1 QDPQAAA
8 KQALLDHAVAVG
20 RDHFVYVTGL
30 PPSLMPMLRV
40 MVMTEVDVYYTQQ
53 QLAAGE
59 LAAGWTARLGLRIE
73 LRARLLLAHL
83 LRTKLQALRPVDA
96 VDTPGGRLAMQYRGE
111 IRAMLQAILARVD
124 GGVRRLL
131 DVGSRAFAAGRH
143 MLPGYMASDGDA
155 VPPVAGDS
163 DDGSDSDDASDG
175 GSGRAAKRA
184 RTAPPPFA
192 TALLSLDSL
201 GSDDEFAE
209 AIEQVDAEEDVLLT
223 LFVLRCRMRPES
235 PWHAAVA
242 RLEGFSHPMLVSG
255 TEEHVEM
262 MMDMGEL
269 HDTLFP
275 LLSEHFPDVFP
286 PASFTP
292 ELFLWAAGI
301 VEACRLCLPAAL
313 AGASSDGEI
322 EGLCLV

>member
-1 QDPQAAA
+1 
-8 KQALLDHAVAVG
+8 
-20 RDHFVYVTGL
+20 
-30 PPSLMPMLRV
+30 
-40 MVMTEVDVYYTQQ
+40 
-53 QLAAGE
+53 
-59 LAAGWTARLGLRIE
+59 
-73 LRARLLLAHL
+73 
-83 LRTKLQALRPVDA
+83 
-96 VDTPGGRLAMQYRGE
+96 
-111 IRAMLQAILARVD
+111 AILARVD

-163 DDGSDSDDASDG
+163 DGDAVPPVAGDSDGDAVPPVAGDSDDGSGSDDGSDDR
-175 GSGRAAKRA
+175 SGRAAKRA
-184 RTAPPPFA
+184 RTTPPPFA

-209 AIEQVDAEEDVLLT
+209 AIEQVDVEEDVLLT

-255 TEEHVEM
+255 TEEHVKM